1 MTIGYTPYSNG
12 KGENL
17 SNFLDNVL
25 NETASQKGAI
35 ISDERDP
42 FKGIEVTNAFI
53 DGLLGTAPK
62 EEQKIVESKI
72 PESPKEKPSIDALVN
87 KFNLIIKE
95 GYEVLNQIK
104 EMTTAGMMGVNLAE
118 KKSPKKVNPWAVC
131 TASVGR
137 DDKAKYERC
146 VKKVK
151 KKGNIKESV
160 ADILRKVLTNEED

>member
-1 MTIGYTPYSNG
+1 MNIGYTPYSNG

-17 SNFLDNVL
+17 SSFLDNVL
-25 NETASQKGAI
+25 NETASQKGDI
-35 ISDERDP
+35 ITNEKDP

-53 DGLLGTAPK
+53 DTLLGNSPK
-62 EEQKIVESKI
+62 KEQQIVETKT
-72 PESPKEKPSIDALVN
+72 PEQPKEKPSIDALVD
-87 KFNLIIKE
+87 KFNSIIKE

-104 EMTTAGMMGVNLAE
+104 EMTTAGMLGVNLAE

-137 DDKAKYERC
+137 DDKSKYERC

-160 ADILRKVLTNEED
+160 ADIIRKVLTNEEY